1 MCHSRAASASP
12 LFERCSTWMGLECL
26 PEQLVL
32 LTVPPHTQLTQCAP
46 NASFALFQLNN
57 NSSTCNTTHLSLKS
71 SSDIAIASAW
81 RALVLECAFFLS
93 LFGVEFVRNGICLE
107 LGGTFCVPSS
117 GGVGSHTRLLLLRS
131 LIKLFL
137 DSQVDETTSA
147 VATAAG
153 AFSTVADFWAAVSAW
168 ISRIEICLEI
178 ASRRAIATV

>member
-1 MCHSRAASASP
+1 
-12 LFERCSTWMGLECL
+12 MGLECL

-46 NASFALFQLNN
+46 NASFTQFQLNN
-57 NSSTCNTTHLSLKS
+57 NNSTCNTTHLSLKS

-81 RALVLECAFFLS
+81 RALVLECVFFLS
-93 LFGVEFVRNGICLE
+93 LFGVEFVRNDICLE

-117 GGVGSHTRLLLLRS
+117 GGVGSHTLLQQLLLLRS
-131 LIKLFL
+131 LMKLFL

-153 AFSTVADFWAAVSAW
+153 AFSSVADFWAAVSAW

-178 ASRRAIATV
+178 ATRRAIATV